1 MFLSVYYDKVLKLS
15 RIFELAICTMSL
27 SRKTIL
33 IILAFF
39 AIYVIWGSTYLFN
52 KIVVTELPPFFVAA
66 IRFTLA
72 GSIVFAIA
80 RLMKLSLTITKRQF
94 MNCTISGFLF
104 LVYGNGVFIWALKY
118 IDSGL
123 AALEA
128 STQPLF
134 VLLLMRLL
142 DGKKMQ
148 KRSLI
153 GVALG
158 CIGMYLLV
166 SQKSLI
172 TNEDSLL
179 GMSMAFTC
187 VLSWSYAS
195 VFVSKADLPSNY
207 FVSTAYQMIIAG
219 VFLTVLSLV
228 LGEEWVSPVD
238 WSPKVQWSL
247 VFLIVFGGVVAFTA
261 FNYLLKVVSTEKAS
275 TSAYV
280 NPIIAIILGWYV
292 LDETMTT
299 QTIIAACILLT
310 GVFFITSRKRIK
322 TRTIG
327 S

>member
-1 MFLSVYYDKVLKLS
+1 
-15 RIFELAICTMSL
+15 MSI

-39 AIYVIWGSTYLFN
+39 AIYVIWGSTYLLN
-52 KIVVTELPPFFVAA
+52 KIAVTELPPFFVAA
-66 IRFTLA
+66 IRFTIA
-72 GSIVFAIA
+72 GLLIFVIA
-80 RLMKLSLTITKRQF
+80 KFMKLRLAISRKQF
-94 MNCTISGFLF
+94 INCTIAGFLF
-104 LVYGNGVFIWALKY
+104 LVYGNGVFIWALRY
-118 IDSGL
+118 LDSGF

-142 DGKKMQ
+142 DGKRMQ
-148 KRSLI
+148 TKSLI
-153 GVALG
+153 GVTLG
-158 CIGMYLLV
+158 IVGMYLLV
-166 SQKSLI
+166 SQKELI
-172 TNEDSLL
+172 TNDESLL
-179 GMSMAFTC
+179 GMFMILTC

-195 VFVSKADLPSNY
+195 VFVAKADLPSNY

-219 VFLTVLSLV
+219 VLLVIISLFLN
-228 LGEEWVSPVD
+228 ENWVSPID
-238 WSPKVQWSL
+238 WSPEVQWSL
-247 VFLIVFGGVVAFTA
+247 ILLIVFGGVIAFTA

-280 NPIIAIILGWYV
+280 NPIIAIILGWYI
-292 LDETMTT
+292 LDETITA

-310 GVFFITSRKRIK
+310 GVFFITSRKKIK

>member
-1 MFLSVYYDKVLKLS
+1 
-15 RIFELAICTMSL
+15 MSI

-39 AIYVIWGSTYLFN
+39 AIYVIWGSTYLLN
-52 KIVVTELPPFFVAA
+52 KIAVTEIPPFFVAS
-66 IRFTLA
+66 IRFSMA
-72 GSIVFAIA
+72 GTIIFVIA
-80 RLMKLSLTITKRQF
+80 RFMKLKLSISRKQF
-94 MNCTISGFLF
+94 INCTIAGFLF

-118 IDSGL
+118 LDSGF

-148 KRSLI
+148 TRSLI
-153 GVALG
+153 GVGLG
-158 CIGMYLLV
+158 IIGMYLLV
-166 SQKSLI
+166 SQKELI
-172 TNEDSLL
+172 TSDETLL
-179 GMSMAFTC
+179 GMGMAFTC
-187 VLSWSYAS
+187 VLAWSYGS
-195 VFVSKADLPSNY
+195 VFVAKADLPPNF

-219 VFLTVLSLV
+219 GLLVIISL
-228 LGEEWVSPVD
+228 LLNENWVSPLN
-238 WSPKVQWSL
+238 WTPKVQWSL
-247 VFLIVFGGVVAFTA
+247 IFLIVFGGVIAFTA

-280 NPIIAIILGWYV
+280 NPIVAILLGWYV
-292 LDETMTT
+292 LDETITT
-299 QTIIAACILLT
+299 QTIVAACILLT
-310 GVFFITSRKRIK
+310 GVFFITSRKKIK

>member
-1 MFLSVYYDKVLKLS
+1 MSV
-15 RIFELAICTMSL
+15 

-39 AIYVIWGSTYLFN
+39 AVYIIWGSTYLLN
-52 KIVVTELPPFFVAA
+52 KIAVTELPPFFVAA
-66 IRFTLA
+66 IRFTFA
-72 GSIVFAIA
+72 GLLIFLIA
-80 RLMKLSLTITKRQF
+80 KFMKLRLSISKKQF
-94 MNCTISGFLF
+94 INCTITGFLF
-104 LVYGNGVFIWALKY
+104 LVYGNGVFIWSLKY

-134 VLLLMRLL
+134 VLLLMRLI

-148 KRSLI
+148 TKSLI

-158 CIGMYLLV
+158 IVGMYLLV
-166 SQKSLI
+166 SQKQLI
-172 TNEDSLL
+172 TNEESLL
-179 GMSMAFTC
+179 GMSMILTC

-195 VFVSKADLPSNY
+195 VFVAKADLPPNY
-207 FVSTAYQMIIAG
+207 FVTTAYQMIIAG
-219 VFLTVLSLV
+219 VFLIIISLSL
-228 LGEEWVSPVD
+228 GESWVAPIM
-238 WSPKVQWSL
+238 WSSKVQWSL
-247 VFLIVFGGVVAFTA
+247 ILLIVFGSVIAFTA

-280 NPIIAIILGWYV
+280 NPIVAIILGWYV
-292 LDETMTT
+292 LDETITT
-299 QTIIAACILLT
+299 QTIVAASILLT

>member
-1 MFLSVYYDKVLKLS
+1 MSV
-15 RIFELAICTMSL
+15 

-39 AIYVIWGSTYLFN
+39 AIYVIWGSTYLLN
-52 KIVVTELPPFFVAA
+52 KIAVTELPPFFVAA
-66 IRFTLA
+66 IRFTIAGLA
-72 GSIVFAIA
+72 IFVIA
-80 RLMKLSLTITKRQF
+80 KFMKLRLAISRKQF
-94 MNCTISGFLF
+94 INCTIAGFLF

-118 IDSGL
+118 LDSGF

-142 DGKKMQ
+142 DGKRMQ
-148 KRSLI
+148 AKSLI
-153 GVALG
+153 GVTLG
-158 CIGMYLLV
+158 IAGMYLLV
-166 SQKSLI
+166 SQKELI
-172 TNEDSLL
+172 TNDESLL
-179 GMSMAFTC
+179 GMFMILTC

-195 VFVSKADLPSNY
+195 VFVAKADLPSNY

-219 VFLTVLSLV
+219 VLLIIISL
-228 LGEEWVSPVD
+228 LLNENWMAPID

-247 VFLIVFGGVVAFTA
+247 ILLVVFGSVIAFTA

-280 NPIIAIILGWYV
+280 NPIIAIILGWYI
-292 LDETMTT
+292 LDEAITA

-310 GVFFITSRKRIK
+310 GVFFITSRKKIK
-322 TRTIG
+322 TRAIG